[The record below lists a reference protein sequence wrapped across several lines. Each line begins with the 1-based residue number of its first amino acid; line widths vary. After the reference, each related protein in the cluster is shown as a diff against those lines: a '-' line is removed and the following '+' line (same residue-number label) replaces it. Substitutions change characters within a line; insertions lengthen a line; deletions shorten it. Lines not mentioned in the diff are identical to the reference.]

1 MATPRKEENVAR
13 LAELVRS
20 SKAVVLADYRGL
32 TMKDF
37 NALRAKLRPENVVF
51 TVVKNTLLRRAAEGT
66 SLADIVQAL
75 EGPTAAAFGTGDS
88 IAPARLLAD
97 YIREARSPMTIKSG
111 VVEGVAYDAA
121 QVAALAKLPPRD
133 VLIAQV
139 VGGLQAPI
147 SGLAG
152 TLQTMLGSLVWTLQ
166 GVADQKAA

>member
-75 EGPTAAAFGTGDS
+75 EGPTAAAFGTEDS

-121 QVAALAKLPPRD
+121 QVTALAKLPPRE

-152 TLQTMLGSLVWTLQ
+152 TLQTMLVSLVWTLQ

>member
-1 MATPRKEENVAR
+1 MATPKKEENVAR
-13 LAELVRS
+13 LAELISS
-20 SKAVVLADYRGL
+20 SKAVVLGDYRGL

-37 NALRAKLRPENVVF
+37 NVLRAKMRPENVVF

-66 SLADIVQAL
+66 SLADIVQGL
-75 EGPTAAAFGTGDS
+75 EGPTAVAFGTEDS

-147 SGLAG
+147 AGLAG

>member
-1 MATPRKEENVAR
+1 MATPKKEENVAQ

-37 NALRAKLRPENVVF
+37 NSLRAKLRPEGVVF
-51 TVVKNTLLRRAAEGT
+51 RVIKNTLLRRAAEGT
-66 SLADIVQAL
+66 SLGDLVQTL
-75 EGPTAAAFGTGDS
+75 EGPTAAAFGLEDA
-88 IAPARLLAD
+88 IAPARLLTD
-97 YIREARSPMTIKSG
+97 FIREARSPMAIKSG
-111 VVEGVAYDAA
+111 VVDGTAYDAA
-121 QVAALAKLPPRD
+121 QVSALARLPGKE

-147 SGLAG
+147 AGLAG

-166 GVADQKAA
+166 SVADQKTA